1 LPLIL
6 AAAVDSSD
14 VLRLAVA
21 GNIPAE
27 RVPEVIACIQAAG
40 GIDAAY
46 DVAHACIAR
55 GLAQLAPY
63 ATHDSYE
70 AFAAIANHVIQR
82 RH

>member
-1 LPLIL
+1 
-6 AAAVDSSD
+6 
-14 VLRLAVA
+14 
-21 GNIPAE
+21 
-27 RVPEVIACIQAAG
+27 
-40 GIDAAY
+40 
-46 DVAHACIAR
+46 VAHACIAR